1 MNVVGKL
8 HGQNVLLSVLWI
20 ASAMSVY
27 AHQIASYHNLPMSL
41 YDIILAVAQSFRFTI
56 DPNSVKISQMQKTVE
71 LMCSAPQT
79 GAFFFIRVS
88 VRLVGAAASGDGL
101 LFVCGRG
108 LYCKIV
114 LDRPSFVCGHTVSM
128 SVNSDCGGRL
138 YHSRCCTKPAHCSD
152 WCRLA
157 AECFFYL

>member
-8 HGQNVLLSVLWI
+8 HGQNVLQSVLWI

-88 VRLVGAAASGDGL
+88 VGLVGAAVSGDGL

-108 LYCKIV
+108 LCILQNSIGSSFFCLWAYC
-114 LDRPSFVCGHTVSM
+114 FNVSQQ
-128 SVNSDCGGRL
+128 
-138 YHSRCCTKPAHCSD
+138 
-152 WCRLA
+152 
-157 AECFFYL
+157 